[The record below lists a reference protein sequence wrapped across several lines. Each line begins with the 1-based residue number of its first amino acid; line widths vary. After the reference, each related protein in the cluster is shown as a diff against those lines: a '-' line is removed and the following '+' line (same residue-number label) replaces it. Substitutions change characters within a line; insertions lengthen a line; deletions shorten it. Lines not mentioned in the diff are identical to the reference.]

1 MISHCK
7 KNPFFIQPSSSIHI
21 CRGMAICCL
30 SAEQASKN
38 CSAVS
43 GAHSVSYSCPVLG
56 MNSILVLPVLLSWL
70 YSPTP
75 SPQEYL
81 LLLQALIQ
89 MQTESFTVMAGM
101 KTEQSSDLWARSSM
115 GVNWL
120 SSWVSVIY
128 NFCHILQH
136 LLSKFQGFYWN
147 IISFSSQNTLWA
159 YI

>member
-1 MISHCK
+1 
-7 KNPFFIQPSSSIHI
+7 
-21 CRGMAICCL
+21 MAICCL

-56 MNSILVLPVLLSWL
+56 MNSNLVLPVLLSWL
-70 YSPTP
+70 YFPTP

-101 KTEQSSDLWARSSM
+101 KTEQSSDLWVRSSM

-120 SSWVSVIY
+120 SS
-128 NFCHILQH
+128 
-136 LLSKFQGFYWN
+136 
-147 IISFSSQNTLWA
+147 
-159 YI
+159 